1 MIKFLFT
8 VLLFGFTNSY
18 SQYSQQWVERYNGS
32 DNSYDIA
39 NNLFL
44 DEQSNVYVY
53 GTTFN
58 ENTLTDISAF
68 KYSSNGI
75 LIWKYEYP
83 SAEINNLQDVYKDAS
98 NYSYLTGYIVD
109 SSRIKLI
116 TMKLDPAGNSVW
128 ARVTAISNH
137 ETHISHSITVDNSN
151 NVYVLLDARNVLTS
165 RTDFIIVKYNSEG
178 TIIAQKIFEGSADG
192 DDNGIKILCD
202 ALGNIFAG
210 VNSFFTSSS
219 ADIVIY
225 KLDPN
230 LNEIYNK
237 RINGQGNSDDG
248 IVDMKLAYDNK
259 ILFTAKVAGAGSSS
273 DIGTYKIDNSTGDIL
288 WQKFYNGVGNDIDLP
303 YAMTTDLNNNIL
315 VTGYARNSHLIQSED
330 VITLKYDAIGNL
342 LWSKVYNDSVNG
354 SDQGFSICTDVLGNV
369 YIGGAGDHGNDH
381 LAYLT
386 LKYDSE
392 GSFLWKGSYHYFS
405 LSEDFIYKIAVNNAQ
420 DIFIS
425 GISFSNTSDY
435 DITTIKY
442 ARQTGVYSNYEIVN
456 DFKLYSNYPN
466 PFNPSTKIRFY
477 NPERNFVTIKVYD
490 LNGREIAM
498 LENKIL
504 VSGNYEYEFKPDN
517 LAGGVYLY
525 KVFYGENFKTG
536 KMIFNK

>member
-1 MIKFLFT
+1 MIKIFLT
-8 VLLFGFTNSY
+8 GLLFIFSNSY
-18 SQYSQQWVERYNGS
+18 SQYTQQWVERYNGS

-39 NNLFL
+39 NNFFL

-68 KYSSNGI
+68 KYSSNGS

-83 SAEINNLQDVYKDAS
+83 SAEINNLQDVYKDSS
-98 NYSYLTGYIVD
+98 NFSYLTGYIVD

-116 TMKLDPAGNSVW
+116 TIKLDPAGNSVW
-128 ARVTAISNH
+128 SSVTAIPNH

-151 NVYVLLDARNVLTS
+151 NVYVLLDARNAVTS
-165 RTDFIIVKYNSEG
+165 RTDFIIVKYNSAG
-178 TIIAQKIFEGSADG
+178 TIIAQKIFEGSTEG

-202 ALGNIFAG
+202 AQGNIFAA
-210 VNSFFTSSS
+210 VNSFFTSSA

-248 IVDMKLAYDNK
+248 IVDMKLSYDNK
-259 ILFTAKVAGAGSSS
+259 ILFAAKVAGAGSSS

-315 VTGYARNSHLIQSED
+315 VTGYARNSNLIQSED

-342 LWSKVYNDSVNG
+342 LWSRVYNDSVNG
-354 SDQGFSICTDVLGNV
+354 SDQGFSICTDASGNV

-386 LKYDSE
+386 LKYDAD
-392 GSFLWKGSYHYFS
+392 GNFVWKGSYHYYH
-405 LSEDFIYKIAVNNAQ
+405 LSEDFVYKIAVNNAQ
-420 DIFIS
+420 DIFVS

-442 ARQTGVYSNYEIVN
+442 ARQTGIYSNYGTVS

-477 NPERNFVTIKVYD
+477 NPGRNFISIKVFD
-490 LNGREIAM
+490 LNGKEIAL

-504 VSGNYEYEFKPDN
+504 VSGNYEYEFKPGN
-517 LAGGVYLY
+517 LASGVYLY
-525 KVFYGENFKTG
+525 KVYYGENLKTG

>member
-1 MIKFLFT
+1 MIKFLLT
-8 VLLFGFTNSY
+8 VFVFVFTNSY
-18 SQYSQQWVERYNGS
+18 SQYTQQWVERYNGS

-68 KYSSNGI
+68 KYSSNGS

-83 SAEINNLQDVYKDAS
+83 SAEINNLQDVYKDSS
-98 NYSYLTGYIVD
+98 NFSYLTGYIVD

-116 TMKLDPAGNSVW
+116 TIKLDPAGNSVW
-128 ARVTAISNH
+128 SSVTAIPNH
-137 ETHISHSITVDNSN
+137 ETHISHSVAVDNLN
-151 NVYVLLDARNVLTS
+151 NVYVLLDARNVATS
-165 RTDFIIVKYNSEG
+165 RTDFIIVKYNSAG
-178 TIIAQKIFEGSADG
+178 TITAQKIFEGSADG

-202 ALGNIFAG
+202 AQGNIFAG
-210 VNSFFTSSS
+210 VNSFFTSSA

-273 DIGTYKIDNSTGDIL
+273 DIGTYKIDNSTGEIL

-342 LWSKVYNDSVNG
+342 LWSRVYNDSVNG
-354 SDQGFSICTDVLGNV
+354 SDQGFSICTDASGNA

-386 LKYDSE
+386 LKYDAD
-392 GSFLWKGSYHYFS
+392 GNFVWKDSYHYYH

-442 ARQTGVYSNYEIVN
+442 ARQTGIYSNYGTVS

-477 NPERNFVTIKVYD
+477 NPGRNFISIKVFD
-490 LNGREIAM
+490 LNGKEIAL

-504 VSGNYEYEFKPDN
+504 VSGNYEYEFKPGN
-517 LAGGVYLY
+517 LASGVYLY
-525 KVFYGENFKTG
+525 KVYYGENFKTG

>member
-1 MIKFLFT
+1 MIKIFLT
-8 VLLFGFTNSY
+8 GLLFIFSNSY
-18 SQYSQQWVERYNGS
+18 SQYTQQWVERYNGS

-68 KYSSNGI
+68 KYSSNGS

-83 SAEINNLQDVYKDAS
+83 SAEINNLQDVYKDSS
-98 NYSYLTGYIVD
+98 NFSYLTGYIVD

-116 TMKLDPAGNSVW
+116 TIKLDPAGNSVW
-128 ARVTAISNH
+128 SSVTAIPNH

-151 NVYVLLDARNVLTS
+151 NVYVLLDARNAVTS
-165 RTDFIIVKYNSEG
+165 RTDFIIVKYNSAG
-178 TIIAQKIFEGSADG
+178 TITAQKIFEGSTEG

-202 ALGNIFAG
+202 AQGNIFAG
-210 VNSFFTSSS
+210 VNSFFTSSA

-315 VTGYARNSHLIQSED
+315 VTGYVRNSHLIQSED

-342 LWSKVYNDSVNG
+342 LWSRVYNDSVNG
-354 SDQGFSICTDVLGNV
+354 SDQGFSICTDASGNV

-386 LKYDSE
+386 LKYDAD
-392 GSFLWKGSYHYFS
+392 GNFVWKDSYHYYH
-405 LSEDFIYKIAVNNAQ
+405 LSEDFIYKIAVNNTQ
-420 DIFIS
+420 DIFVS

-442 ARQTGVYSNYEIVN
+442 ARRTGIYSNYETV
-456 DFKLYSNYPN
+456 DEFKLYSNYPN

-477 NPERNFVTIKVYD
+477 NPGRNFISIKVFD
-490 LNGREIAM
+490 LNGKEIAL

-504 VSGNYEYEFKPDN
+504 VSGNYEYEFKPGN
-517 LAGGVYLY
+517 LASGVYLY
-525 KVFYGENFKTG
+525 KVYYGENLKTG

>member
-1 MIKFLFT
+1 MIKIFLT
-8 VLLFGFTNSY
+8 GLLFIFSNSY
-18 SQYSQQWVERYNGS
+18 SQYTQQWVERYNGS

-39 NNLFL
+39 NNFFL

-68 KYSSNGI
+68 KYSSNGS

-83 SAEINNLQDVYKDAS
+83 SAEINNLQDVYKDSS
-98 NYSYLTGYIVD
+98 NFSYLTGYIVD

-116 TMKLDPAGNSVW
+116 TIKLDPAGNSVW
-128 ARVTAISNH
+128 SSVTAIPNH

-151 NVYVLLDARNVLTS
+151 NVYVLLDARNAVTS
-165 RTDFIIVKYNSEG
+165 RTDFIIVKYNSAG
-178 TIIAQKIFEGSADG
+178 TIIAQKIFEGSTEG

-202 ALGNIFAG
+202 AQGNIFAA
-210 VNSFFTSSS
+210 VNSFFTSSA

-248 IVDMKLAYDNK
+248 IVDMKLSYDNK
-259 ILFTAKVAGAGSSS
+259 ILFAAKVAGAGSSS

-315 VTGYARNSHLIQSED
+315 VTGYARNSNLIQSED

-342 LWSKVYNDSVNG
+342 LWSRVYNDSVNG
-354 SDQGFSICTDVLGNV
+354 SDQGFSICTDASGNV

-386 LKYDSE
+386 LKYDAD
-392 GSFLWKGSYHYFS
+392 GNFVWKDSYHYYH
-405 LSEDFIYKIAVNNAQ
+405 LSEDFVYKIAVNNAQ
-420 DIFIS
+420 DIFVS

-442 ARQTGVYSNYEIVN
+442 ARQTGIYSNYGTVS

-477 NPERNFVTIKVYD
+477 NPGRNFISIKVFD
-490 LNGREIAM
+490 LNGKEIAL

-504 VSGNYEYEFKPDN
+504 VSGNYEYEFKPGN
-517 LAGGVYLY
+517 LASGVYLY
-525 KVFYGENFKTG
+525 KVYYGENLKTG

>member
-1 MIKFLFT
+1 MIKIFLT
-8 VLLFGFTNSY
+8 GLLFIFSNSY
-18 SQYSQQWVERYNGS
+18 SQYTQQWVERYNGS

-68 KYSSNGI
+68 KYSSNGS

-98 NYSYLTGYIVD
+98 NFSYLTGYIVD

-116 TMKLDPAGNSVW
+116 TIKLDPAGNSVW
-128 ARVTAISNH
+128 SSVTAIPNH

-151 NVYVLLDARNVLTS
+151 NVYVLLDARNVATS
-165 RTDFIIVKYNSEG
+165 RTDFIIVKYNSAG
-178 TIIAQKIFEGSADG
+178 TITAQKIFEGSADG

-202 ALGNIFAG
+202 AQGNIFAA
-210 VNSFFTSSS
+210 VNSFSTSSA

-230 LNEIYNK
+230 LNEIYYK

-330 VITLKYDAIGNL
+330 VITLKYGTIGNL
-342 LWSKVYNDSVNG
+342 LWSRVYNDSVNG
-354 SDQGFSICTDVLGNV
+354 SDQGFSICTDASGNV

-386 LKYDSE
+386 LKYDAD
-392 GSFLWKGSYHYFS
+392 GNFVWKGSYHYYH

-442 ARQTGVYSNYEIVN
+442 ARQTGIYSNYGTVS

-477 NPERNFVTIKVYD
+477 NPGRNFISIKVFD
-490 LNGREIAM
+490 LNGKEIAL

-504 VSGNYEYEFKPDN
+504 VSGNYEYEFKPGN
-517 LAGGVYLY
+517 LASGVYLY
-525 KVFYGENFKTG
+525 KVYYGESFKTG

>member
-1 MIKFLFT
+1 MKKFLLA

-18 SQYSQQWVERYNGS
+18 SQYTQQWIERYNGS

-44 DEQSNVYVY
+44 DEQSNVFVY
-53 GTTFN
+53 GTVFN

-68 KYSSNGI
+68 KYSSNGS

-98 NYSYLTGYIVD
+98 NFSYLTGYIVD
-109 SSRIKLI
+109 SGRIKLI
-116 TMKLDPAGNSVW
+116 TIKLDPAGNSVW
-128 ARVTAISNH
+128 GKVTAIPNH
-137 ETHISHSITVDNSN
+137 ETHISHSITVDNLN
-151 NVYVLLDARNVLTS
+151 NVYVLLDARIAETS
-165 RTDFIIVKYNSEG
+165 RTDFIIVKYNSAG
-178 TIIAQKIFEGSADG
+178 TIVAQETFEGSTDG
-192 DDNGIKILCD
+192 DDNGIKIICD
-202 ALGNIFAG
+202 AQGSIFAG
-210 VNSFFTSSS
+210 VNSFFTSSA

-225 KLDPN
+225 KLDTN

-237 RINGQGNSDDG
+237 RINGAGNSDDG
-248 IVDMKLAYDNK
+248 IVDIKLAYDNN
-259 ILFTAKVAGAGSSS
+259 IIFTAKVSGAGSSS

-288 WQKFYNGVGNDIDLP
+288 WQKLYNGIGNDIDLP
-303 YAMTTDLNNNIL
+303 YAMTTDSNNNIL

-330 VITLKYDAIGNL
+330 VITLKYDANGNL
-342 LWSKVYNDSVNG
+342 LWSRVYNDSVNG
-354 SDQGFSICTDVLGNV
+354 SDQGFSICTDASGNV
-369 YIGGAGDHGNDH
+369 YIGGAGDHGSDH

-386 LKYDSE
+386 LKYDSD
-392 GSFLWKGSYHYFS
+392 GNFIWKGSYHFYH

-442 ARQTGVYSNYEIVN
+442 ARQTGIYSNNETVT

-477 NPERNFVTIKVYD
+477 NPERNFITIKVFD
-490 LNGREIAM
+490 LNGREVAL

-504 VSGNYEYEFKPDN
+504 ISGNYEYEFKPEN
-517 LAGGVYLY
+517 LSSGVYLY

-536 KMIFNK
+536 RMIFSK

>member
-1 MIKFLFT
+1 MIKIFLT
-8 VLLFGFTNSY
+8 GLLFIFSNSY
-18 SQYSQQWVERYNGS
+18 SQYTQQWVERYNGS

-68 KYSSNGI
+68 KYSSNGS

-83 SAEINNLQDVYKDAS
+83 SAEINNLQDVYKDSS
-98 NYSYLTGYIVD
+98 NFSYLTGYIVD

-116 TMKLDPAGNSVW
+116 TIKLDPAGNSVW
-128 ARVTAISNH
+128 SSVTAIPNH
-137 ETHISHSITVDNSN
+137 ETHISHSITVDNLN
-151 NVYVLLDARNVLTS
+151 NVYVLLDARNAVTS
-165 RTDFIIVKYNSEG
+165 RTDFIIVKYNSAG
-178 TIIAQKIFEGSADG
+178 TIIAQKIFEGSTEG

-202 ALGNIFAG
+202 AQGNIFAA
-210 VNSFFTSSS
+210 VNSFFTSSA

-230 LNEIYNK
+230 LNEIYYK

-342 LWSKVYNDSVNG
+342 LWSRVYNDSVNG
-354 SDQGFSICTDVLGNV
+354 SDQGFSICTDASGNV

-386 LKYDSE
+386 LKYDAD
-392 GSFLWKGSYHYFS
+392 GNFVWKDSYHYYH

-442 ARQTGVYSNYEIVN
+442 ARRTGIYSNYETV
-456 DFKLYSNYPN
+456 DEFKLYSNYPN

-477 NPERNFVTIKVYD
+477 NPGRNFISIKVFD
-490 LNGREIAM
+490 LNGKEIAL

-504 VSGNYEYEFKPDN
+504 VSGNYEYEFKPGN
-517 LAGGVYLY
+517 LASGVYLY
-525 KVFYGENFKTG
+525 KVYYGESFKTG

>member
-1 MIKFLFT
+1 MIKIFLT
-8 VLLFGFTNSY
+8 GLLFIFSNSY
-18 SQYSQQWVERYNGS
+18 SQYTQQWVERYNGS

-68 KYSSNGI
+68 KYSSNGS

-83 SAEINNLQDVYKDAS
+83 SAEINNLQDVYKDSS
-98 NYSYLTGYIVD
+98 NFSYLTGYIVD

-116 TMKLDPAGNSVW
+116 TIKLDPAGNSVW
-128 ARVTAISNH
+128 SSVTAIPNH
-137 ETHISHSITVDNSN
+137 ETHISHSITVDNLN
-151 NVYVLLDARNVLTS
+151 NVYVLLDARNVATS
-165 RTDFIIVKYNSEG
+165 RTDFIIVKYNSAG
-178 TIIAQKIFEGSADG
+178 TIIAQKIFEGSTEG

-202 ALGNIFAG
+202 AQGNIFAA
-210 VNSFFTSSS
+210 VNSFFTSSA

-273 DIGTYKIDNSTGDIL
+273 DIGTYKIDNSTGEIL

-303 YAMTTDLNNNIL
+303 YSMTTDLNNNIL

-342 LWSKVYNDSVNG
+342 LWSRVYNDSVNG
-354 SDQGFSICTDVLGNV
+354 SDQGFSICTDASGNV

-386 LKYDSE
+386 LKYDAD
-392 GSFLWKGSYHYFS
+392 GNFVWKGSYHYYH

-442 ARQTGVYSNYEIVN
+442 ARQTGIYSNYGTVS

-477 NPERNFVTIKVYD
+477 NPVRNFISIKVFD
-490 LNGREIAM
+490 LNGKEIAL

-504 VSGNYEYEFKPDN
+504 VSGNYEYEFKPGN
-517 LAGGVYLY
+517 LASGVYLY
-525 KVFYGENFKTG
+525 KVYYGENLKTG

>member
-116 TMKLDPAGNSVW
+116 TMKLDPAGNSAW

-202 ALGNIFAG
+202 AHGNIFAG

-248 IVDMKLAYDNK
+248 IVDMKLSYDNK

-288 WQKFYNGVGNDIDLP
+288 WQKFYNGAGNDIDLP

-342 LWSKVYNDSVNG
+342 LWSRVYNDSVNG
-354 SDQGFSICTDVLGNV
+354 SDQGFSICTDASGNV

-405 LSEDFIYKIAVNNAQ
+405 LSEDFIYKVAVNNAQ